1 MKNTP
6 RKSRRNYQPL
16 DRDRAAVACAYD
28 RSYQTNVQDDTDALC
43 PADYD
48 VNGALVTLR
57 NGGTTYWVVT
67 LAEARSIG
75 ISPDTCERFQSLG
88 RAWLIT
94 PA

>member
-16 DRDRAAVACAYD
+16 DRERAAVACAYD
-28 RSYQTNVQDDTDALC
+28 RSYTTNVQDDTDALR

-57 NGGTTYWVVT
+57 DGGSTYWVVT
-67 LAEARSIG
+67 LSEARSIG
-75 ISPDTCERFQSLG
+75 MSIDTCERIDVHG
-88 RAWLIT
+88 RAWLVT
-94 PA
+94 LA